1 MPQMLDDLLKRP
13 HHQIIYPQELEVG
26 MRIDLRGDPFTALL
40 LREPHLGE
48 AVTVTDPS
56 GREFRARVE
65 ALEAGEAR
73 LFVFEE
79 LTPPT
84 EPSVDLL
91 LLQALPDKERMEL
104 IIQKATELGVKAI
117 VPFKS
122 LRSISLQEREA
133 RQPKAHRWQHVA
145 LRATKQCRR
154 AYLPYVAPYC
164 TFREA
169 LQLAEGADLKIIL
182 YEGEKGR
189 GLRELL
195 EGVSPPRKVALLVGP
210 EGGWE
215 AEEVE
220 EASERGFVPVGMGGR
235 ILRTETAAI
244 TACAILMYEWGDLK

>member
-1 MPQMLDDLLKRP
+1 MLDDLLKRP
-13 HHQIIYPQELEVG
+13 HHQIISPQELEVG
-26 MRIDLRGDPFTALL
+26 MRVDLRGDPFTALL

-65 ALEAGEAR
+65 ALETGEAR

-84 EPSVDLL
+84 EPPVDLL

-104 IIQKATELGVKAI
+104 IIQKATELGVKVI

-122 LRSISLQEREA
+122 RRSISLEEREA

-169 LQLAEGADLKIIL
+169 LDLAEGIDLKIML
-182 YEGEKGR
+182 YEGERKRKMRDVLKGR
-189 GLRELL
+189 SI
-195 EGVSPPRKVALLVGP
+195 SPRRISLLVGP

-215 AEEVE
+215 AEEVR

-235 ILRTETAAI
+235 VLRTETAAI
-244 TACAILMYEWGDLK
+244 AACAILMYEWGDLR